1 MKNKLKHKPILYTAV
16 ILAILFVILIVSAIG
31 MFYYAFSIPEPE
43 GLSLASWPHTFTDN
57 FSTWI
62 EEKDGNIGVEQI
74 GAERLDEYGLW
85 VQILDEKGQ
94 EIYAHNKPENY
105 PDGYSMTELVE
116 LTESGYENGNT
127 VFISNVT
134 ISDRTLNYI
143 VGFPYAIGKTM
154 LYYNGENV
162 ARLSPFTKSVVFF
175 SACVV
180 VLVAFVYAFWL
191 SRKLA
196 TIINGIKSIAANQY
210 TPLKERGLFSEIY
223 GSLNEMN
230 MKIRHSEKVQQ
241 ETDHARKEWIANITH
256 DLKTPL
262 SPVKGYAELLAEGR
276 SLDLP
281 TVQEYGKIV
290 LKNVNHMEKLINDLK
305 LTYQLEAGAFPFAPQ
320 EIRIVRFL
328 KELVIDIANDPA
340 FSKRTIA
347 FESSMQEMT
356 LAVDPD
362 LLRRAVGNI
371 VINALVH
378 NPVDTKVKVTV
389 NLIPGNKIDEPF
401 QYGYY
406 EGWEIIISS
415 FELLMFALLAVC
427 IVIAP
432 VFSGEY
438 EAGTDAVILSA
449 KYGKTKLT
457 TAKIVASYLFGALA
471 FTLHVIVAF
480 CLPLAA
486 FGFDGWDLSLQ
497 IVNTTIPYP
506 WTFLQAVLVN
516 LGVVYLV
523 LFAMLGLTLL
533 LSAKMK
539 SSYLV
544 LIVLVPI
551 LFIPLFLSPNGTTGA
566 YNLTLFLLPY
576 RSTVPEIG
584 KYISYQLGGLVLDAF
599 TMRAILYA
607 ILTAVMLPLARLG
620 FKKHQVG

>member
-62 EEKDGNIGVEQI
+62 EEKGGNIGVEQI
-74 GAERLDEYGLW
+74 GVERLDEYGLW
-85 VQILDEKGQ
+85 VQILDENGQ

-223 GSLNEMN
+223 GSLNKMN

-328 KELVIDIANDPA
+328 KELVIDISNDPA
-340 FSKRTIA
+340 FSKRAIE
-347 FESSMQEMT
+347 FESTMPEQVI
-356 LAVDPD
+356 AVDPD

-389 NLIPGNKIDEPF
+389 NLTPGNKIAVSVRDNGKGMDEKELS
-401 QYGYY
+401 GLWSRYY
-406 EGWEIIISS
+406 RGTNTKERPESSGLGLAIAKQIIALHGGDISVVS
-415 FELLMFALLAVC
+415 
-427 IVIAP
+427 
-432 VFSGEY
+432 
-438 EAGTDAVILSA
+438 
-449 KYGKTKLT
+449 
-457 TAKIVASYLFGALA
+457 
-471 FTLHVIVAF
+471 
-480 CLPLAA
+480 
-486 FGFDGWDLSLQ
+486 
-497 IVNTTIPYP
+497 
-506 WTFLQAVLVN
+506 N
-516 LGVVYLV
+516 LG
-523 LFAMLGLTLL
+523 FGTE
-533 LSAKMK
+533 
-539 SSYLV
+539 
-544 LIVLVPI
+544 
-551 LFIPLFLSPNGTTGA
+551 FII
-566 YNLTLFLLPY
+566 LLPY
-576 RSTVPEIG
+576 G
-584 KYISYQLGGLVLDAF
+584 AGLN
-599 TMRAILYA
+599 
-607 ILTAVMLPLARLG
+607 
-620 FKKHQVG
+620 